1 MQKIMDQ
8 YAGGISMDYRFSETQ
23 LKIAAEKIAG
33 VQQLIQELSAGNMDD
48 LLRIYEL
55 KERLVVCQVLIAHLM
70 ARKETRWHSFAE
82 NTDYP
87 QKSDNWMKYV
97 NSRMQNGKIKIIY
110 RDLVTGGE
118 KYEHSDSER

>member
-1 MQKIMDQ
+1 
-8 YAGGISMDYRFSETQ
+8 MDYRFSETQ

-97 NSRMQNGKIKIIY
+97 NSRMQNGKIEIIY